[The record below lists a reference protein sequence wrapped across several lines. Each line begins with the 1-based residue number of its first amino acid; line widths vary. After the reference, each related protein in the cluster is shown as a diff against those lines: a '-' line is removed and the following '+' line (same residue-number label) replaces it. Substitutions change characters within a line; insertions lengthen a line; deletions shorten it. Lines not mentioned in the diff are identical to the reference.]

1 MLSERIKALIIISTL
16 ITGFLGANIN
26 TVEAQNISNTP
37 TQNVINLDDTTNAYK
52 IQLAIAAS
60 AVEKAEGSKLQS
72 DLDSA
77 RIFVSTLNFPDKV
90 ALGGRLDTLQYIIES
105 NKAYANKLGIVTA
118 IVVKAEISQLQGD
131 LNSARTLV
139 NTLITSDKATL
150 GARLDALQIIINKN
164 ASVQNTTTA
173 NTSQQDTTQLA
184 AVVDTITTSENGCS
198 QSIID
203 YEKILANDLKIND
216 SSNKATSDLPQTWT
230 FKFEGEVNPSCIND
244 SNIFMIDLDNMK
256 KVNCTLSLDD
266 SHSVSITPSS
276 DLEKP
281 GNYMILIREIK
292 ST

>member
-77 RIFVSTLNFPDKV
+77 RFFVSTLNFPDKV

-105 NKAYANKLGIVTA
+105 NKAYANKLEIVTA

-164 ASVQNTTTA
+164 ASVQNTTTV

-266 SHSVSITPSS
+266 NHSVSITPSS